1 MKYQLLKI
9 YNNNAILVRNLKNMQ
24 EAFLVGKGIGFGKR
38 AFDVYFIDRTFIE
51 KHFITYDD
59 TLKKEYFNLLEGI
72 NDRIFTLVL
81 EVMEVAQIKLGALN
95 PRTPLVLADHISFMF
110 ERIKQNHDFIN
121 PFADEIR
128 LLYPEE
134 YEVAL
139 LAKTQLD
146 KEFNINVSED
156 EVGFFTLH
164 LYAARKN
171 IVVSESVKGTR
182 VIKELIAIIE
192 TQLQIIIRKDLDY
205 SRLMYH
211 LRSCIERAIEGKQ
224 VKNPM
229 LDMIKKDLFQGYEVA
244 LKLRT
249 KIESNFDV
257 KIIDDEVAYM
267 AIHIYRLM
275 NNQ

>member
-1 MKYQLLKI
+1 M
-9 YNNNAILVRNLKNMQ
+9 
-24 EAFLVGKGIGFGKR
+24 
-38 AFDVYFIDRTFIE
+38 
-51 KHFITYDD
+51 
-59 TLKKEYFNLLEGI
+59 
-72 NDRIFTLVL
+72 
-81 EVMEVAQIKLGALN
+81 LN
-95 PRTPLVLADHISFMF
+95 PRAPLVLADHISFMF

-121 PFADEIR
+121 PFADEIC

-139 LAKTQLD
+139 LIKNLLD
-146 KEFNINVSED
+146 KEFTINVSKD

-171 IVVSESVKGTR
+171 IVVSESVKNTR

-192 TQLQIIIRKDLDY
+192 AELQIIISKDLDY

-211 LRSCIERAIEGKQ
+211 LRSCTERAIEGKQ

-229 LDMIKKDLFQGYEVA
+229 LNMIKADLFQGYEVA

-249 KIESNFDV
+249 KIKS
-257 KIIDDEVAYM
+257 
-267 AIHIYRLM
+267 
-275 NNQ
+275 